1 MYRNLLNLRVKL
13 LRYSGVSVVAVMV
26 TQGVLW
32 LGLAVPRW
40 PALMANFIAVTIG
53 AVPAYLMNRSWVW
66 GRTNSH
72 SVREE
77 ILPFWIYSLVGLA
90 VSTACVA
97 LADAWFT
104 STGLLMLANLLAFG
118 TLWLGKFFVL
128 ETILFNQRD

>member
-13 LRYSGVSVVAVMV
+13 LRYSGVSVVAVTV

-32 LGLAVPRW
+32 LGLAVLRW
-40 PALMANFIAVTIG
+40 PALMANFVAVTIG

>member
-32 LGLAVPRW
+32 LGLAVLRW

-97 LADAWFT
+97 LVDAWFT

>member
-32 LGLAVPRW
+32 LGLVVLRW

-90 VSTACVA
+90 VSTAYVA

>member
-1 MYRNLLNLRVKL
+1 MHRNLLNLRVKL

-32 LGLAVPRW
+32 LGLAVLRW

>member
-32 LGLAVPRW
+32 LGLAVLRW

-90 VSTACVA
+90 VSTTCVA

>member
-32 LGLAVPRW
+32 LGLAVLRW
-40 PALMANFIAVTIG
+40 PALMANFVAVTIG